1 MRQLLD
7 AFWRAAAYC
16 LHPQVIGLSLLPLVL
31 SAAVLAGLAWLFWVP
46 AIDAVR
52 ATLESWQLLNAALT
66 WVEGTLGASFRSVL
80 APLVVV
86 ALAVPLTVALCL
98 LLVATLM
105 TPAMVSLVAQRR
117 FPALER
123 KQGAGLLRSILW
135 SLVCTA
141 MALFA
146 LLITLP
152 LWLIPPVALLLP
164 PLIWGWLTYRVMA
177 FDVLAE
183 HASGPE
189 RRQLMQRH
197 RGSLL
202 AIGVIT
208 GYLGAAPSLL
218 WAFSALTLVAA
229 PILVPLSVW
238 LYTLIF
244 AFSALWFTHYGLAAL
259 AALRIEEATRAAP
272 VPVPQGEVIDLLPPA
287 PGPAP
292 LA

>member
-31 SAAVLAGLAWLFWVP
+31 SAALLAGLAWLFWVP

-52 ATLESWQLLNAALT
+52 ATLEGWQLLSAALA

-80 APLVVV
+80 APLIVV

-98 LLVATLM
+98 LLVAVLM

-123 KQGAGLLRSILW
+123 KKGAGLLRGILW
-135 SLVCTA
+135 SLLCTA
-141 MALFA
+141 VAMLA

-152 LWLIPPVALLLP
+152 LWLVPPVALLLP

-177 FDVLAE
+177 FDVLSD

-197 RGSLL
+197 RGPLL

-259 AALRIEEATRAAP
+259 AALRVEEAARLAQAP
-272 VPVPQGEVIDLLPPA
+272 AVAGDVIDLLPPA

-292 LA
+292 L